1 MFQFPSFP
9 THSYVFTVRYLILH
23 QVCSHIRKSTGL
35 CLFTANR
42 GLSQLVTS
50 FIGSWC
56 QGIHFML
63 LLAWTFLLNVLFSCL
78 SFANNWFQLLFVYTL
93 FSTLDALAS
102 SAHCSNYQLLIGK
115 TNGLCLSTRFNINQS
130 QLSVRFTIY
139 SYSVFN
145 EHFLHPVW
153 NAGGLKWTRTTDL
166 TLIRRAL

>member
-1 MFQFPSFP
+1 M
-9 THSYVFTVRYLILH
+9 ILH
-23 QVCSHIRKSTGL
+23 HEGFPIRKSTDRSL
-35 CLFTANR
+35 YTAPR

-63 LLAWTFLLNVLFSCL
+63 LLAWTFLSNVLHVLFSCL

-93 FSTLDALAS
+93 FSTLDALTS

>member
-1 MFQFPSFP
+1 M
-9 THSYVFTVRYLILH
+9 ILH
-23 QVCSHIRKSTGL
+23 HEGFPIRKSTDRSL
-35 CLFTANR
+35 YTAPR

-63 LLAWTFLLNVLFSCL
+63 LLAWTFLSNVLHVLFSCL

-145 EHFLHPVW
+145 EHFLHPAW